1 MSGIMV
7 VRVFCCFRVFG
18 AIVFGAMGMGQASS
32 FVPDYAKA
40 KSAAARIFHIIDR
53 VPEIDAFSTDGLKP
67 VSVLLLLSLLTLSAS
82 YSRQEAL
89 HLSSTVL
96 FLWPMF

>member
-1 MSGIMV
+1 M
-7 VRVFCCFRVFG
+7 FG

-40 KSAAARIFHIIDR
+40 KSAAARIFHIMDR

-67 VSVLLLLSLLTLSAS
+67 VSFLLLLSLLTLAAP
-82 YSRQEAL
+82 YSSQEAFPPP
-89 HLSSTVL
+89 SSVE
-96 FLWPMF
+96 FLWSMF